1 MSLPTIAGVQSRI
14 HTLPGRPLFMIA
26 DDLAEFYQKTPKILM
41 QQVRRNIGRFPE
53 GFIFDMTEA
62 EFREKSPHF
71 GATSQGKRHDLTH
84 FGFTEKGALQLSSVL
99 TGPVAD
105 AVSVTIIDAFIALRD
120 QERADLKRALFQDE
134 VAFIGKSRMRLAIKL
149 AAGEGM
155 SFGKLAFE
163 NTWPMTRLALEVE
176 GMRIRGFIPQDA
188 LLVPEYVL
196 MHRRR
201 EMARMHQHVRDVQT
215 VRQPSLFGEA

>member
-14 HTLPGRPLFMIA
+14 HTLPGRPPFMIA
-26 DDLAEFYQKTPKILM
+26 DDLAEFYGTEVRNIM
-41 QQVRRNIGRFPE
+41 RQVRRNEGRFPE
-53 GFIFDMTEA
+53 SFIFELTEA
-62 EFREKSPHF
+62 EYREKSAHF
-71 GATSQGKRHDLTH
+71 GKTSQGKRHDLTH
-84 FGFTEKGALQLSSVL
+84 YGFTEKGALQLSSVL
-99 TGPVAD
+99 SGPVAD
-105 AVSVTIIDAFIALRD
+105 AVSVTIIEAFIALRE

-176 GMRIRGFIPQDA
+176 GMRIRGFIARDA

-201 EMARMHQHVRDVQT
+201 ELALMHQHVRDGQT
-215 VRQPSLFGEA
+215 VTQPSLFGEA

>member
-14 HTLPGRPLFMIA
+14 HTLPGRPPFMI
-26 DDLAEFYQKTPKILM
+26 LREIAEVFDM
-41 QQVRRNIGRFPE
+41 EVRNLSRQFHRNIERFPA
-53 GFIFDMTEA
+53 GYHFILSSGEYVEQLAKIGQSA
-62 EFREKSPHF
+62 ERSR
-71 GATSQGKRHDLTH
+71 TDLKQYA
-84 FGFTEKGALQLSSVL
+84 FTEQGALFLLRFV
-99 TGPVAD
+99 TGEAAD
-105 AVSVTIIDAFIALRD
+105 AAAVSIIEAFVTLRD

-176 GMRIRGFIPQDA
+176 GMRIRGFIPRDA

-201 EMARMHQHVRDVQT
+201 EMARMHQHVRDGQT

>member
-14 HTLPGRPLFMIA
+14 RALPNRPPFMLA
-26 DDLAEFYQKTPKILM
+26 RDLADFYQVKVNRIM
-41 QQVRRNIGRFPE
+41 EQVRRNPGRFPE
-53 GFIFDMTEA
+53 GFIFELTEA
-62 EFREKSPHF
+62 EYRDQSTRFAETAER
-71 GATSQGKRHDLTH
+71 KRMDLTH

-99 TGPVAD
+99 TGTVAD

-176 GMRIRGFIPQDA
+176 GMRIRGFIPRDA

-201 EMARMHQHVRDVQT
+201 ELARMHQHVHDGQT
-215 VRQPSLFGEA
+215 VKQPSLFGEA